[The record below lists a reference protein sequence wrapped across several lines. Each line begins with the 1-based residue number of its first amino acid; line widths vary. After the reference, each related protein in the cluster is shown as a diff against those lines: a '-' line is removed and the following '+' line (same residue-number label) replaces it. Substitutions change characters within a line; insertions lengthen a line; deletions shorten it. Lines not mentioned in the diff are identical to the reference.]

1 MKNKYKTIGILGGMG
16 PVASANMYN
25 KIISQAQ
32 KQLGA
37 VQDIDYPLI
46 ILYSIGLEGFD
57 ETGIKDYAKVEKQL
71 VAGVKHLEKCGAEI
85 IVLACNTVYYF
96 YDQLQAACLVPI
108 VNMVDETAKRVAS
121 LPYKKIGLVSSETTS
136 KKNIYIQALKKYSN
150 KQIIK
155 LPSKEQKLINEIV
168 ISVMSS
174 VNLNKIKI
182 DVIKILEKL
191 KSLGAEAVLIGCTE
205 LSVGFSG
212 QSLILPLVD
221 AVEVVSAIAV
231 SRSTNNIS

>member
-85 IVLACNTVYYF
+85 IS
-96 YDQLQAACLVPI
+96 LQHRILFLRPI
-108 VNMVDETAKRVAS
+108 AGR
-121 LPYKKIGLVSSETTS
+121 L
-136 KKNIYIQALKKYSN
+136 
-150 KQIIK
+150 
-155 LPSKEQKLINEIV
+155 
-168 ISVMSS
+168 
-174 VNLNKIKI
+174 
-182 DVIKILEKL
+182 
-191 KSLGAEAVLIGCTE
+191 
-205 LSVGFSG
+205 FSADCQYG
-212 QSLILPLVD
+212 
-221 AVEVVSAIAV
+221 
-231 SRSTNNIS
+231 